1 MEPQEGICIALITA
15 ILAICYFSPNY
26 AECFS
31 NLVRQKVETMQNISG
46 PKFELNEQ
54 SLQAGFPFYNESEL
68 QKGMVKPPF
77 GSGLRNYDG
86 SIANGYQ
93 PSILRP
99 NDYTG
104 YKKFSAD
111 GEACSWPCYAGD
123 KHQNWCN
130 ESNAI
135 KYYAMRPLV
144 TPTSYNGWLLN
155 LFNHITVPGNTV
167 SSLLDSKLTP
177 KMFCSDGNPFD
188 NVGEKKRVMK
198 WLMQKVAIGVD
209 KIPQMKKNSS
219 WGNEQFHYTDDQMY
233 AFSTDNNKGS
243 VYKIVFNLYNPLRST
258 STMVEA
264 VVISPADKG
273 YVLAKMNFVNK
284 GEWDTTN
291 PNLPEAMKGYNLG
304 RSNGDLVIDIN
315 SPNLPS
321 SSLLKW
327 NYGNTLNIQE
337 FNEFGFYEDGKNVE
351 ISGGVP
357 ESLKAAIS
365 QHEGKMLL
373 DCATTRFTGIGS
385 ESGEVVRVNGVPK
398 LVKNNPSLIYTK
410 TGPMPVYT

>member
-1 MEPQEGICIALITA
+1 
-15 ILAICYFSPNY
+15 
-26 AECFS
+26 
-31 NLVRQKVETMQNISG
+31 
-46 PKFELNEQ
+46 
-54 SLQAGFPFYNESEL
+54 
-68 QKGMVKPPF
+68 
-77 GSGLRNYDG
+77 
-86 SIANGYQ
+86 
-93 PSILRP
+93 
-99 NDYTG
+99 
-104 YKKFSAD
+104 
-111 GEACSWPCYAGD
+111 
-123 KHQNWCN
+123 
-130 ESNAI
+130 
-135 KYYAMRPLV
+135 
-144 TPTSYNGWLLN
+144 
-155 LFNHITVPGNTV
+155 
-167 SSLLDSKLTP
+167 
-177 KMFCSDGNPFD
+177 MFCSDGNPFD